1 MSLFL
6 GYGFEAA
13 VSIPSI
19 SSKSPSKLT
28 NNIDPITVYT
38 RTNMRTPEEG
48 RKENVQI
55 GVESLASSDA

>member
-28 NNIDPITVYT
+28 NNIDPITVYNS
-38 RTNMRTPEEG
+38 TNMRTPEWKRE
-48 RKENVQI
+48 KN
-55 GVESLASSDA
+55 